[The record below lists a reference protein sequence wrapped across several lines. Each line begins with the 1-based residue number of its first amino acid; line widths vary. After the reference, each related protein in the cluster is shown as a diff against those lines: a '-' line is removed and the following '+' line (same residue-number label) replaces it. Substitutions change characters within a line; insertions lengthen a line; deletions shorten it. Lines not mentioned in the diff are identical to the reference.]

1 MTLKLNGSSSGSV
14 SIDAPAS
21 TTSGADVALTLPV
34 DDGDAGQVLKTNGS
48 GALSWTTPGLVF
60 TQTAEITLPTDA
72 SSYTWTGI
80 PQDWKKLRLHLC
92 DADIAN
98 NATVT
103 LGTYTSGY
111 MTAAVYVSSGNAKID
126 STAGFKIYGGSDIS
140 GVMEFAP
147 MDVTGMPDKY
157 IGWHSM
163 TNGTT
168 STRNGAGHIT
178 GVTGW
183 LTQLVFTHDS
193 GNFGGG
199 TACISYEVPAS

>member
-1 MTLKLNGSSSGSV
+1 MTLKLNGSTSGSV

-21 TTSGADVALTLPV
+21 TTGGADVALTLPV
-34 DDGDAGQVLKTNGS
+34 DDGDTGQVLKTNGS

-80 PQDWKKLRLHLC
+80 PQDWKKLRLHIC
-92 DADIAN
+92 DVHLGS
-98 NATVT
+98 NATIQ

-111 MTAAVYVSSGNAKID
+111 VSSGTYVASGNALHT
-126 STAGFKIYGGSDIS
+126 STSGFCIYGGNDIS
-140 GVMEFAP
+140 GIMEFTP
-147 MDVTGMPDKY
+147 MDVTGTPDKY

-163 TNGTT
+163 TNGTA
-168 STRNGAGHIT
+168 SSRNGAGQLT
-178 GVTGW
+178 GVTDW
-183 LTQLVFTHDS
+183 VTQLVLKHDS
-193 GNFGGG
+193 GNFTSG